1 MLGAGV
7 SGLTSA
13 VALLEAG
20 HRVQLVAAEPSL
32 ATTSALAA
40 AVWFPTHVGP
50 RERVLRWGRE
60 TFRVLA
66 EQAAARVPGVVMRES
81 LALYRQAPGD
91 PEWASAVGGVR
102 RAQADELPP
111 GYRHGLRFAV
121 PLAEMPRYLPWL
133 VARVRSLGGELIRR
147 RVSSLDELSEG
158 VDVVVN
164 CAGLGALELA
174 SDPTVYP
181 VRGRIVRV
189 TNPGL
194 TMSVRDEEHPGG
206 RAYVHP
212 RAQDCILG
220 GTLEKGEWDTAV
232 DPICRRG
239 DLRALLRSRARA
251 AWCAG
256 VGAGG
261 RPAPRPADRP
271 PRGGRVYRCRGT
283 ARAQLWPRRCRDHP
297 ELGLRR
303 RGHDARRCPQVI

>member
-1 MLGAGV
+1 
-7 SGLTSA
+7 
-13 VALLEAG
+13 
-20 HRVQLVAAEPSL
+20 
-32 ATTSALAA
+32 LAA

-66 EQAAARVPGVVMRES
+66 EQAVARVPGVVMRES

-181 VRGRIVRV
+181 VRGRIMRV

-232 DPICRRG
+232 DPVAGAAIFERCCDLAPALRG
-239 DLRALLRSRARA
+239 AQVLEQVVGLRPGRPTVRLEEGEAIGGRIRLVHNYGHGGAGITLS
-251 AWCAG
+251 WGCAG
-256 VGAGG
+256 EVTTLVGA
-261 RPAPRPADRP
+261 
-271 PRGGRVYRCRGT
+271 
-283 ARAQLWPRRCRDHP
+283 HK
-297 ELGLRR
+297 
-303 RGHDARRCPQVI
+303 